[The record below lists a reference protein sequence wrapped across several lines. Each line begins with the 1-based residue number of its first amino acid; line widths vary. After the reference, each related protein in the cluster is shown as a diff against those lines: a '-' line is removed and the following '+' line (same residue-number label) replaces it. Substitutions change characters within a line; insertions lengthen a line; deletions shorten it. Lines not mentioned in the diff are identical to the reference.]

1 MKRLITLILA
11 IALCVPLYIP
21 AQAEFQYDLSEYSL
35 LLNIKDV
42 YPIQP
47 GTEEWKKLETL
58 QSKIAACEIP
68 KETLH
73 RMSTESLIEAVLYY
87 PLLSNMYAYDSIEE
101 GFDAV
106 LQYCDALQ
114 ELQRRDDAADALAAR
129 YKNTYSNQNADVLAS
144 SAELMHMTYIQ
155 MQKHTEKRKIQ
166 TLLLIEPFFN
176 QLDEADKLYLCESIS
191 LEYLLHNDA
200 PKPNQNETPMQK
212 RIIEKQESRRKT
224 VFVVLMAV
232 LAVAVIVLS
241 VMLLVEQP
249 KKPISMGNISGSEV
263 NVTGKDDFDVNW

>member
-1 MKRLITLILA
+1 M
-11 IALCVPLYIP
+11 
-21 AQAEFQYDLSEYSL
+21 
-35 LLNIKDV
+35 
-42 YPIQP
+42 
-47 GTEEWKKLETL
+47 KLEEKL
-58 QSKIAACEIP
+58 ISLRKEKGLSQMKLAEMMNVSRQAISRWEVGAAVP
-68 KETLH
+68 
-73 RMSTESLIEAVLYY
+73 STDNLKYLGNLY
-87 PLLSNMYAYDSIEE
+87 
-101 GFDAV
+101 GV
-106 LQYCDALQ
+106 
-114 ELQRRDDAADALAAR
+114 
-129 YKNTYSNQNADVLAS
+129 
-144 SAELMHMTYIQ
+144 
-155 MQKHTEKRKIQ
+155 
-166 TLLLIEPFFN
+166 
-176 QLDEADKLYLCESIS
+176 S

>member
-1 MKRLITLILA
+1 MILFGRHKSEIRRETDFFAKGKRLIANEIGGDDECIQA
-11 IALCVPLYIP
+11 AVPSTDNLKFLGNLYG
-21 AQAEFQYDLSEYSL
+21 
-35 LLNIKDV
+35 V
-42 YPIQP
+42 
-47 GTEEWKKLETL
+47 
-58 QSKIAACEIP
+58 
-68 KETLH
+68 
-73 RMSTESLIEAVLYY
+73 
-87 PLLSNMYAYDSIEE
+87 
-101 GFDAV
+101 
-106 LQYCDALQ
+106 
-114 ELQRRDDAADALAAR
+114 
-129 YKNTYSNQNADVLAS
+129 
-144 SAELMHMTYIQ
+144 
-155 MQKHTEKRKIQ
+155 
-166 TLLLIEPFFN
+166 
-176 QLDEADKLYLCESIS
+176 S

>member
-1 MKRLITLILA
+1 M
-11 IALCVPLYIP
+11 
-21 AQAEFQYDLSEYSL
+21 
-35 LLNIKDV
+35 
-42 YPIQP
+42 
-47 GTEEWKKLETL
+47 KLEEKL
-58 QSKIAACEIP
+58 ISLRKEKGLSQMKLAEMMNVSRQAISRWGVGAAVP
-68 KETLH
+68 
-73 RMSTESLIEAVLYY
+73 STDNLKFLGNLY
-87 PLLSNMYAYDSIEE
+87 
-101 GFDAV
+101 GV
-106 LQYCDALQ
+106 
-114 ELQRRDDAADALAAR
+114 
-129 YKNTYSNQNADVLAS
+129 
-144 SAELMHMTYIQ
+144 
-155 MQKHTEKRKIQ
+155 
-166 TLLLIEPFFN
+166 
-176 QLDEADKLYLCESIS
+176 S

>member
-1 MKRLITLILA
+1 
-11 IALCVPLYIP
+11 V
-21 AQAEFQYDLSEYSL
+21 
-35 LLNIKDV
+35 
-42 YPIQP
+42 
-47 GTEEWKKLETL
+47 KLEEKLISLRKEKGLSQMKLAEMMNVSRQAISRWEVGAAVPSTDNLKFLGTL
-58 QSKIAACEIP
+58 YG
-68 KETLH
+68 
-73 RMSTESLIEAVLYY
+73 V
-87 PLLSNMYAYDSIEE
+87 
-101 GFDAV
+101 
-106 LQYCDALQ
+106 
-114 ELQRRDDAADALAAR
+114 
-129 YKNTYSNQNADVLAS
+129 
-144 SAELMHMTYIQ
+144 
-155 MQKHTEKRKIQ
+155 
-166 TLLLIEPFFN
+166 
-176 QLDEADKLYLCESIS
+176 S